1 MNRAKGVTS
10 DQTIVFTSARGRK
23 RCPHPLRRIGY
34 RDPETGRHYVF
45 LTTNF
50 RLSAKTVANIYK
62 SRWQVEL
69 FFKWIKQHLEVRS
82 FVGTSRNAVM
92 TQLWIA
98 MCVHLLQS
106 YIKFSNRLAWSLNE
120 ILRVLRLNLF
130 DRRPILDVLEPASDP
145 PTGPAGATAAEVRVK
160 FVGQQCFN
168 VRRTPDGT
176 TRSSLKTA
184 RVREPLPTRRE

>member
-1 MNRAKGVTS
+1 MTRLKRRPANRAQGVTS

-50 RLSAKTVANIYK
+50 RLSAKTVADIYS

-69 FFKWIKQHLEVRS
+69 VFKWIKQHLKVNS
-82 FVGTSRNAVM
+82 FAGTSRNAVM

-98 MCVHLLQS
+98 MCVHLLLS
-106 YIKFSNRLAWSLNE
+106 HIKFANRLAWNLNE
-120 ILRVLRLNLF
+120 IQRVLQLNLF
-130 DRRPILDVLEPASDP
+130 DRRPILDVLEPTSDP
-145 PTGPAGATAAEVRVK
+145 PTGPPEQLQLK
-160 FVGQQCFN
+160 FG
-168 VRRTPDGT
+168 
-176 TRSSLKTA
+176 
-184 RVREPLPTRRE
+184 